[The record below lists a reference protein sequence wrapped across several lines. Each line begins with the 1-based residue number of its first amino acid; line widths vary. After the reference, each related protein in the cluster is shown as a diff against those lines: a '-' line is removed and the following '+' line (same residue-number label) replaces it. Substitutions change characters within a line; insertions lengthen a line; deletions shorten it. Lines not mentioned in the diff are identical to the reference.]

1 MAASFGWGALAASS
15 LVIGSI
21 VALLFRINLRTI
33 GLIMGFGGGVL
44 ISAVAFDLVE
54 EAAEKSVGTGW
65 TAAGLFAGCLV
76 FFFGDRMIDRLGGG
90 DRKDPT
96 GAEEEEGGGNPL
108 SIVLGTVLD
117 GIPESMVIGLTIYE
131 GGAVGAAYLAAVF
144 ISNLPEATSSTAGLV
159 TGHSR
164 IRSRLR
170 RRRDPHDARGHDDA
184 RGVRAR
190 GQARRGRHDA
200 RIRDRVHNPLARLS
214 HRPPRGRWRALARSS
229 TNGYAPIPTG
239 RIARATPAA
248 IETAELGSK
257 ARNESWLT
265 SRTEAPMGTG
275 LPGQTRC
282 PMTAGCL
289 RRFPELASGPGAS
302 SGRWR
307 RRSSWS
313 PHWPR

>member
-96 GAEEEEGGGNPL
+96 GAEEAEGGGNPL

-144 ISNLPEATSSTAGLV
+144 ISNLPESISSTSGL
-159 TGHSR
+159 
-164 IRSRLR
+164 
-170 RRRDPHDARGHDDA
+170 
-184 RGVRAR
+184 
-190 GQARRGRHDA
+190 
-200 RIRDRVHNPLARLS
+200 
-214 HRPPRGRWRALARSS
+214 
-229 TNGYAPIPTG
+229 
-239 RIARATPAA
+239 
-248 IETAELGSK
+248 
-257 ARNESWLT
+257 
-265 SRTEAPMGTG
+265 
-275 LPGQTRC
+275 
-282 PMTAGCL
+282 
-289 RRFPELASGPGAS
+289 LASGWQKSRILWMWISIALISGVASLAGYGLFQDSSPETVAFVLTFAAGAILTMLANTMMPEAFEH
-302 SGRWR
+302 GGKLVGIMVTLGFAVAFTI
-307 RRSSWS
+307 
-313 PHWPR
+313 HVLD

>member
-96 GAEEEEGGGNPL
+96 GAEEEGGGGNPL

-117 GIPESMVIGLTIYE
+117 GIPESMVIGLAIYE
-131 GGAVGAAYLAAVF
+131 GGEVGAAYLAAVF
-144 ISNLPEATSSTAGLV
+144 ISNVPESISATSGLVASGWKKSQILWLWIGIAVVSGLSSLAGYSLFQDASPDVNAFILTFAAGAILTMLANTMMPEAFEHGGKLVGIMVTLGFATAFTIHLLEV
-159 TGHSR
+159 
-164 IRSRLR
+164 
-170 RRRDPHDARGHDDA
+170 
-184 RGVRAR
+184 
-190 GQARRGRHDA
+190 
-200 RIRDRVHNPLARLS
+200 
-214 HRPPRGRWRALARSS
+214 
-229 TNGYAPIPTG
+229 
-239 RIARATPAA
+239 
-248 IETAELGSK
+248 
-257 ARNESWLT
+257 
-265 SRTEAPMGTG
+265 
-275 LPGQTRC
+275 
-282 PMTAGCL
+282 
-289 RRFPELASGPGAS
+289 
-302 SGRWR
+302 
-307 RRSSWS
+307 
-313 PHWPR
+313 

>member
-96 GAEEEEGGGNPL
+96 GAEEEGGGGNPL

-144 ISNLPEATSSTAGLV
+144 ISNLPESISSTSGL
-159 TGHSR
+159 
-164 IRSRLR
+164 
-170 RRRDPHDARGHDDA
+170 
-184 RGVRAR
+184 
-190 GQARRGRHDA
+190 
-200 RIRDRVHNPLARLS
+200 
-214 HRPPRGRWRALARSS
+214 
-229 TNGYAPIPTG
+229 
-239 RIARATPAA
+239 
-248 IETAELGSK
+248 
-257 ARNESWLT
+257 
-265 SRTEAPMGTG
+265 
-275 LPGQTRC
+275 
-282 PMTAGCL
+282 
-289 RRFPELASGPGAS
+289 LASGWQKSRILWMWISIALISGVASLAGYGLFQDSSPETVAFVLTFAAGAILTMLANTMMPEAFEH
-302 SGRWR
+302 GGKLVGIMVTLGFAVAFTI
-307 RRSSWS
+307 
-313 PHWPR
+313 HLLD